1 VSGGGSW
8 DVILRHVL
16 WDQTWPSVLAWTE
29 CLLIAFIFA
38 WLFRDRIGKKVAK
51 WWKTSAS
58 PAISEE
64 VHERISDL
72 RDVVEQINEHIH
84 NGFLDEVH
92 EKIDRLIAEKVTE
105 IEEAVAELE
114 GEPVPVLAEQEAADE
129 YQDPCN

>member
-1 VSGGGSW
+1 MSSGDGW
-8 DVILRHVL
+8 DFLRHVL
-16 WDQTWPSVLAWTE
+16 WDVTWPSVIAWTE
-29 CLLIAFIFA
+29 CVIIAFAAA
-38 WLFRDRIGKKVAK
+38 WLFRDRIGKKIAK

-72 RDVVEQINEHIH
+72 RTLVEQMNDHIH

-92 EKIDRLIAEKVTE
+92 EKIDRLIAEKATE
-105 IEEAVAELE
+105 IEEAVTELE
-114 GEPVPVLAEQEAADE
+114 AGPVLIPVEQEVPDE